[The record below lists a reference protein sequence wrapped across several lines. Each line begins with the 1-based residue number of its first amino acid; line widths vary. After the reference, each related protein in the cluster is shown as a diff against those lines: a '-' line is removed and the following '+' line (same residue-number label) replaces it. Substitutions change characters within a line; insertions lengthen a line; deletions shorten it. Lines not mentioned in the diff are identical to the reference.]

1 MALILRGSVQQVTA
15 AISSFD
21 QTFHLGYFAVRQA
34 ATAHLL
40 GKNGRTLHSAE
51 NLAYL
56 LRNALREWS
65 MGQQKAPRFTAGGV
79 PAAAAFLKKRAVM
92 LDLLSVADVSVGDLG
107 LDGRKRL
114 GPLGITPDQ
123 VDLNYYDSLLSCAA
137 ALFAGATNVTYPMK
151 AMLLLTGFMPAFDSQ
166 VRGGLARAGFK
177 GLAGNRHLLPRQVN
191 TPIAK
196 KTAALPYWL
205 GQCWKSHM
213 AAFQTAAKASDY
225 PELADEPGRLFDV
238 LLFAQCDTATPLL
251 LEWVDDG
258 QGNWYELS

>member
-1 MALILRGSVQQVTA
+1 MALILRSSVPQITA

-34 ATAHLL
+34 AAAHLL
-40 GKNGRTLHSAE
+40 GKSGGTRRSAE
-51 NLAYL
+51 DLAYV

-65 MGQQKAPRFTAGGV
+65 MGQQKAPRFTASGLSG
-79 PAAAAFLKKRAVM
+79 AATFLESGAVM
-92 LDLLSVADVSVGDLG
+92 LDLQCIADISLSNLS

-114 GPLGITPDQ
+114 GPPGIAPQQ
-123 VDLNYYDSLLSCAA
+123 VDSNYYDALLSCAKN
-137 ALFAGATNVTYPMK
+137 LFNGATNVTYPMK
-151 AMLLLTGFMPAFDSQ
+151 AMLLLTGFMPALDSQ

-177 GLAGNRHLLPRQVN
+177 GLAGTRHLLPRGN
-191 TPIAK
+191 TDPIAK
-196 KTAALPYWL
+196 KTSALPYWL
-205 GQCWKSHM
+205 GQCWNNHTV
-213 AAFQTAAKASDY
+213 AFQAAAKASNY

-238 LLFAQCDTATPLL
+238 LLFTQCDAATPLM

>member
-1 MALILRGSVQQVTA
+1 MALILRGSVPQITA

-34 ATAHLL
+34 AAAHLL
-40 GKNGRTLHSAE
+40 GKNGRTRRSAE

-65 MGQQKAPRFTAGGV
+65 MGQQKAPHFTAGGV
-79 PAAAAFLKKRAVM
+79 SAAAAFLTNGAVM
-92 LDLLSVADVSVGDLG
+92 LDLLSVADVSVADLG

-114 GPLGITPDQ
+114 GPLGISPDQ
-123 VDLNYYDSLLSCAA
+123 VDLHYYDSLLSCAA
-137 ALFAGATNVTYPMK
+137 KLFAGATNVTYPMK

-177 GLAGNRHLLPRQVN
+177 GLAGTRHLLPRAFDN
-191 TPIAK
+191 PIAK

-205 GQCWKSHM
+205 GQCWKNHM
-213 AAFQTAAKASDY
+213 AAFHAAAKASGY
-225 PELADEPGRLFDV
+225 PELANEPGRLFDV
-238 LLFAQCDTATPLL
+238 LLFTQCDAATPLL
-251 LEWVDDG
+251 LEWGEDS
-258 QGNWYELS
+258 QGNWYDLS